1 MGAGNWGSGY
11 HVSILINIL
20 PVSHYSDVIMS
31 PMASQIIDVSI
42 VYSTVCFQAQIKEN
56 IKAPR
61 HRSLWREFTG
71 EFPTQRASNAENVSI
86 WWRHHAQNLTD
97 DQSTLVLLIWGNEP
111 IDNLVECL
119 WDVICE
125 VSLRFEHSH
134 GPSLYN
140 IMLFPVYGSSL
151 SLSFF
156 LCACYA
162 ISTYFTHTF
171 NKYLLLFEFEWSE
184 NYGSSRIKL
193 CNQYFRGL
201 CLMDVMA
208 VHTRLDK
215 LPFYMIIA

>member
-1 MGAGNWGSGY
+1 MTRNCVFGSPTQREQNQTRRYSSSDILDWRGGGGMGAGNWGSGY

-20 PVSHYSDVIMS
+20 PVSHYSDVIMR

-71 EFPTQRASNAENVSI
+71 EFPAQRVSNAENVSI

-111 IDNLVECL
+111 IDKLVECL

-134 GPSLYN
+134 GPSLYT
-140 IMLFPVYGSSL
+140 IMLFPPVWELSFSLLL
-151 SLSFF
+151 SLCV
-156 LCACYA
+156 LCY
-162 ISTYFTHTF
+162 TY
-171 NKYLLLFEFEWSE
+171 LFHIHF
-184 NYGSSRIKL
+184 
-193 CNQYFRGL
+193 Q
-201 CLMDVMA
+201 
-208 VHTRLDK
+208 
-215 LPFYMIIA
+215 